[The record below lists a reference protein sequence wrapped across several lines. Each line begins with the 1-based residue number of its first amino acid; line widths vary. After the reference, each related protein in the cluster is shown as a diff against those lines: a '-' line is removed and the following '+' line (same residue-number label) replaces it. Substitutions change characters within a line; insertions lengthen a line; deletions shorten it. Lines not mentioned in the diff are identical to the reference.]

1 MLTILDRY
9 LLRNFIFAYLAIF
22 LCLVLM
28 YIVID
33 VFTKFEEFTA
43 PDPARMA
50 LKEQRAKAAS
60 TSDQEPVPTKK
71 KKKRDES
78 EETALE
84 RIKFFCRNVAVFYGY
99 RLPVFFQRINGI
111 MLLLAGAFTIGLM
124 ERQNELTPI
133 LSSGVPLRRLLMPI
147 GGVTCFFLLI
157 QVLDT
162 EFVIPHCADHLLRQA
177 EDPLGKRPLLVPGT
191 FDDRHVHVEARVAF
205 PQRQMIQ
212 HARVTLPPSL
222 VGNTVHILSKE
233 MFYHPGTGPHNHGW
247 IMNGCDVA
255 TVPIKHEVLEQ
266 LQPGQFFLHT
276 DLSYTRV
283 TRRPNWYLYQGTSDL
298 IEIIEKEQGI
308 AQRSAIIAL
317 LHQRFLAP
325 CYDLL
330 LLMLGLPI
338 IAGRSE
344 WNLYIRVGWCL
355 LIFSVLQGL
364 GMTTAA
370 LVKTESIDP
379 AFAAWLPLLLL
390 GPLVPATISS
400 MRT

>member
-9 LLRNFIFAYLAIF
+9 LLRNFVFAYLAIF

-43 PDPARMA
+43 ADPARTA
-50 LKEQRAKAAS
+50 LKMQRAQAAS
-60 TSDQEPVPTKK
+60 TTDQEPVKARKK
-71 KKKRDES
+71 ADQD
-78 EETALE
+78 ETALD
-84 RIKFFCRNVAVFYGY
+84 RIKYFCRNVAVFYGY

-124 ERQNELTPI
+124 ERQNELIPI
-133 LSSGVPLRRLLMPI
+133 LASGVPLRRLLMPL
-147 GGVTCFFLLI
+147 GTVTCFFLFVQI
-157 QVLDT
+157 LDT
-162 EFVIPHCADHLLRQA
+162 ELIIPHCADHLLRQA
-177 EDPLGKRPLLVPGT
+177 EDPLGKRPLLVPGA
-191 FDDRHVHVEARVAF
+191 FDARHVHIDARVAF
-205 PQRQMIQ
+205 PQRLMIQ

-222 VGNTVHILSKE
+222 VGNTIHIRSKE

-247 IMNGCDVA
+247 IMNGCDTE
-255 TVPIKHEVLEQ
+255 TVPVKHEVIEQ

-276 DLSYTRV
+276 ELSYTRI
-283 TRRPNWYLYQGTSDL
+283 TRRPNWYLYQSTFDL
-298 IEIIEKEQGI
+298 MDIIEKEQGI
-308 AQRSAIIAL
+308 SQRSAIIAL

-325 CYDLL
+325 GYDLL

-355 LIFSVLQGL
+355 LIFSVMQGL
-364 GMTTAA
+364 GMATAA
-370 LVKTESIDP
+370 LVKTEAIDP
-379 AFAAWLPLLLL
+379 ALAAWLPMLLL
-390 GPLVPATISS
+390 GPLVPATLSS